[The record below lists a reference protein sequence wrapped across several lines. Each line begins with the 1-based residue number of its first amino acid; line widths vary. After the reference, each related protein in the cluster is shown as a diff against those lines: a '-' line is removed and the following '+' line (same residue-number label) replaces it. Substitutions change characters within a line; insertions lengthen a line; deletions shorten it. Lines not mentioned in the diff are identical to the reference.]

1 MASRG
6 GLNSCIMDFI
16 VPVTNNINIY
26 LYPTYK
32 LIAVYNKYAVFQVRA
47 GISKIV
53 NIRKK
58 LLKGSD

>member
-1 MASRG
+1 
-6 GLNSCIMDFI
+6 MDFI

-32 LIAVYNKYAVFQVRA
+32 LIAVYNKYAAFQVRA